1 MSQINIDSQDLG
13 FRVLCYLIELAES
26 GEIDQLIAAGFSPE
40 IISALRQMT
49 VNDVSSLAGT
59 MGMMSLLIN
68 VTRFES
74 AITARTRRIN
84 ESQELTYFA
93 RAGATALLLSEVFR
107 ISLSEA
113 EAHLT
118 TLTTVDKRSGRPSM
132 PDVSTP
138 ALKSYRILFASE
150 AHFLDELAAAYST
163 LTDDEQGRA
172 ALSDARYAD
181 ASVDENNVIDF
192 GQWVSAEKNFSRNA
206 ALAFAPGHNLR
217 AAERLYMYLDH
228 LQQKVAYGG

>member
-132 PDVSTP
+132 PDVSTRDAIHQWWAASQSIP
-138 ALKSYRILFASE
+138 TRQRWIALHKKWPQFSLAS
-150 AHFLDELAAAYST
+150 L
-163 LTDDEQGRA
+163 
-172 ALSDARYAD
+172 YA
-181 ASVDENNVIDF
+181 VINEFNV
-192 GQWVSAEKNFSRNA
+192 
-206 ALAFAPGHNLR
+206 
-217 AAERLYMYLDH
+217 
-228 LQQKVAYGG
+228 